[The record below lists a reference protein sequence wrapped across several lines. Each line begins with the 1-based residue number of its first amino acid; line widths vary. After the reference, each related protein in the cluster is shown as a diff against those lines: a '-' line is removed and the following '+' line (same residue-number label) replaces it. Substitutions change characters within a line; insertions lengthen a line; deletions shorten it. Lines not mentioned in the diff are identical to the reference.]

1 MIRSTVDGVLMEGEG
16 RPFIRTAT
24 DEDLDWMV
32 ERHDAIYEQELGWG
46 PGFIALVRSI
56 VDAFRAS
63 HDPGRER
70 AWVAELD
77 GERVGMVMLVR
88 LDDAT
93 AKLRILLV
101 EPEAR
106 GRGIGS
112 ALVTECL
119 DFARTAGYR
128 RVTLWTDSGLDP
140 ARHIYER
147 EGFRLVGSEAHHL
160 YGQGLVAETWEIG
173 L

>member
-1 MIRSTVDGVLMEGEG
+1 MAEEGPLRIRPS
-16 RPFIRTAT
+16 T

-32 ERHDAIYEQELGWG
+32 ARHDAIYERELGWG
-46 PGFIALVRSI
+46 TGFIALVRSI
-56 VDAFRAS
+56 VDGFRAS

-70 AWVAELD
+70 AWVAELED
-77 GERVGMVMLVR
+77 ERVGMVMLVR

-101 EPEAR
+101 EPEFR
-106 GRGIGS
+106 GRGVGS
-112 ALVTECL
+112 ALVAECL
-119 DFARTAGYR
+119 KFARAAGYR

-140 ARHIYER
+140 ARHIYRR
-147 EGFRLVGSEAHHL
+147 EGFRLVGSEPHLL
-160 YGQGLVAETWEIG
+160 YGEGLVAETWERD